1 MRTWGPLVA
10 VCLGTLMLMVDI
22 TIVVVAL
29 PSMAGDLHSSF
40 SDLQWVID
48 AYALTLAALLLTAGS
63 LADRLDRRRV
73 YLAGLV
79 LFAASSLGSAVAP
92 DTAVLVASR
101 AVQGIGGAAMLATTM
116 ALLSHSYS
124 GRRRGV
130 AFGVWAAV
138 SGASAAAGP
147 ILGGL
152 LTEYLDWRAIFLVNL
167 PVCVLAVVLTRL
179 GLGESRNPHPGSLDV
194 AGMLTFT
201 LAAGSLTYALSR
213 GADDGWASG
222 PILGLFAVAAV
233 ALLAFLA
240 VEARRRYPMLDLSL
254 FANRSFSALL
264 AAGMLLSAG
273 AFGYLTYTSLW
284 LQSVLGDGPVRAG
297 LVGSLGLSGA
307 GLVVS
312 VTVGRFLHGI
322 SPRLPVGL
330 GLVVLAAGDL
340 LESRLTATST
350 GTHLVPG
357 LIVAGV
363 GMGLS
368 LPVLSS
374 AVMAAVPRDRAG
386 MASGALNTFRQLGLA
401 LGIAVFGAVFRTGLG
416 NALPASL
423 HGSAAALAGGQAE
436 AVLARVP
443 ATARAAAGTA
453 VRHAFAVGLDNTLAV
468 AAAVTLAAGLAVLLL
483 VSRNRSAA
491 PAPATPEAQPVR
503 T

>member
-22 TIVVVAL
+22 TIVIVAL

-63 LADRLDRRRV
+63 LADRLGRRRV

-79 LFAASSLGSAVAP
+79 LFAASSLGCAVAP
-92 DTAVLVASR
+92 DTAVLIASR
-101 AVQGIGGAAMLATTM
+101 AAQGLGGAAMLATTM

-179 GLGESRNPHPGSLDV
+179 GLGESRNPHPGSLDI

-222 PILGLFAVAAV
+222 PILGLFAVAAA
-233 ALLAFLA
+233 ALLAFLV
-240 VEARRRYPMLDLSL
+240 VETRRRYPMLDLSL
-254 FANRSFSALL
+254 FRNRSFSALL

-312 VTVGRFLHGI
+312 VTVGHFLHGI
-322 SPRLPVGL
+322 SPKLPVGL

-340 LESRLTATST
+340 LESRLTATSP

-357 LIVAGV
+357 LVVAGV

-416 NALPASL
+416 GALPASL
-423 HGSAAALAGGQAE
+423 HGSAAALAGGRTG
-436 AVLARVP
+436 AVLAAVP
-443 ATARAAAGTA
+443 ATDRAAAGTA
-453 VRHAFAVGLDNTLAV
+453 VRHAFAVGLDNTLTV
-468 AAAVTLAAGLAVLLL
+468 AAAVTFAAGLAVLLL
-483 VSRNRSAA
+483 VSRDRSAA
-491 PAPATPEAQPVR
+491 PAPAAPEPAR
-503 T
+503 I